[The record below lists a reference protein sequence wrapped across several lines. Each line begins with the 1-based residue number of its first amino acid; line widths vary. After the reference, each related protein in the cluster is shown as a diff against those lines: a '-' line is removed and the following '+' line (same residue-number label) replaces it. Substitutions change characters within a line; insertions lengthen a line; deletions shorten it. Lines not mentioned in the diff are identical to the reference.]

1 MKKGRIPINKQ
12 ETFLLYKTMGDWN
25 RVAQFLGVSTTTLR
39 RRRIEW
45 ERATQS
51 KEEIIEC

>member
-12 ETFLLYKTMGDWN
+12 ETFLLYRTMGDWN